1 MGGGCRGF
9 KSLSSDNKYINFLI
23 KMKTYTV
30 TYWQDHWEEL
40 IERVE
45 GGETIGVEND
55 RGNRAVMTP
64 ADDDL
69 VRIYCEHDEAS

>member
-1 MGGGCRGF
+1 
-9 KSLSSDNKYINFLI
+9 
-23 KMKTYTV
+23 MKTYTV
-30 TYWQDHWEEL
+30 SYWQDHWEEL

>member
-30 TYWQDHWEEL
+30 SYWQDHWEEL
-40 IERVE
+40 IKRVE
-45 GGETIGVEND
+45 GGEDICVTNEK
-55 RGNRAVMTP
+55 GNKAVMTSS
-64 ADDDL
+64 ADDIM
-69 VRIYCEHDEAS
+69 RIYSEHDEAS